1 MLLSAAVLIA
11 APHVI
16 VFWAEQETNKNITVL
31 HTTTKKRGMPIFI
44 SLKCNN
50 SNSTLAVRSGFDLLR
65 FLQVLSRECIITGA
79 AGARTRRSLG
89 HHLLHPLMILRL
101 LVLCAPADFGTQS
114 SPGCTCTCRSK
125 ILMHSLGSQGSSRFL
140 WGFLLVI
147 TYVKSSKFCSMN

>member
-1 MLLSAAVLIA
+1 
-11 APHVI
+11 
-16 VFWAEQETNKNITVL
+16 
-31 HTTTKKRGMPIFI
+31 MPIFI

-125 ILMHSLGSQGSSRFL
+125 FLMHSLLSHLGKKNRKISCQGWNLNLGPADQKSVVL
-140 WGFLLVI
+140 TINPWQLLEVFKPTI
-147 TYVKSSKFCSMN
+147 